1 MLIASPVPRMRG
13 LTLIELLT
21 VTCVVTVFLVLM
33 MPSFRSDVQRVRRAD
48 ALQAIDQVQQ
58 GQERWRAQQPAYAAS
73 MNDLGLPAASP
84 AGHYAVSLETD
95 SATRASRYVVSAAAS
110 GAQAADALC
119 RHLRLIVE
127 GGVWR
132 ESSGADT
139 TYANDTSTNRRCWN
153 R

>member
-1 MLIASPVPRMRG
+1 MLNRARRPRG

-33 MPSFRSDVQRVRRAD
+33 MPSFRSEVMRARRAD

-58 GQERWRAQQPAYAAS
+58 SQERWRAQQPAYAAS
-73 MNDLGLPAASP
+73 MNELGLPTTSA
-84 AGHYAVSLETD
+84 AGHYAVNLETD
-95 SATRASRYVVSAAAS
+95 SATRASRYRVSAAAS
-110 GAQAADALC
+110 GAQAADAPC
-119 RHLRLIVE
+119 RYLRLSVE

-132 ESSGADT
+132 ESSGPDT
-139 TYANDTSTNRRCWN
+139 AYDNDTASNRRCWN

>member
-1 MLIASPVPRMRG
+1 MLKRCQPPSRG
-13 LTLIELLT
+13 MTLIELMT

-33 MPSFRSDVQRVRRAD
+33 MPSFRSEVLRARRAD

-58 GQERWRAQQPAYAAS
+58 GQERWRAQQPGYAAS
-73 MNDLGLPAASP
+73 MNDLGLPPSSA
-84 AGHYAVSLETD
+84 AGHYAVNLETD
-95 SATRASRYVVSAAAS
+95 SATQASRYVVSAAAS

-119 RHLRLIVE
+119 RHLRLVVE

-132 ESSGADT
+132 ESSGPDT
-139 TYANDTSTNRRCWN
+139 LYGNDATANRRCWN